1 MLTRAAAVVCALG
14 ACTAVAPAAQA
25 SVLIHSLSPL
35 TKRCGAVIKTGVWH
49 RDDGAERGRT
59 VSISIRTLTGKTVWS
74 KRVTAR
80 DTWRYFTYRPRCGR
94 SYVVRYVVEGG
105 VDESRVRIRA

>member
-1 MLTRAAAVVCALG
+1 MPTRAVALACVVVLCAV
-14 ACTAVAPAAQA
+14 VAPAAQA
-25 SVLIHSLSPL
+25 SVLINAPTPL
-35 TKRCGAVIKTGVWH
+35 TKRCGDVIKTGVWH
-49 RDDGAERGRT
+49 RDDGVERGRK

-74 KRVTAR
+74 RRVTAR

-94 SYVVRYVVEGG
+94 RYVVRYVVEGG